1 MCIRDSPLADYTDS
15 YTVSTAGDYN
25 TVTMGSNG
33 AIGFYTATA
42 GQEYQILE
50 TGEGYMY
57 LRNVGQDG
65 NSWYGK
71 FTNAEYLSTSDNE
84 ILDMRIYPNPV
95 NGNYITI
102 LTPVEGLKDVEV
114 YSVTGRK
121 LLDTTINNNTLD
133 VSSLNSGFYMI
144 KVTIEGQSKVSKLIV
159 R

>member
-1 MCIRDSPLADYTDS
+1 M
-15 YTVSTAGDYN
+15 
-25 TVTMGSNG
+25 
-33 AIGFYTATA
+33 
-42 GQEYQILE
+42 
-50 TGEGYMY
+50 
-57 LRNVGQDG
+57 
-65 NSWYGK
+65 
-71 FTNAEYLSTSDNE
+71 STSDNE

-133 VSSLNSGFYMI
+133 VSALNSGFYMI